1 MRANADMT
9 APMRRL
15 LPSAEWPV
23 LVLLLALFVVKAF
36 IPAWKTLHSDFPNY
50 YIVARLLHEHY
61 AMDKIY
67 DWIWL
72 QRVKDHWSIQQPL
85 VGFVGL
91 TPFSALPIIPLAW
104 LDVLEAKRIWLVVNL
119 AVLATSL
126 FELQRLTSLGT
137 RHVVLIA
144 LLAIIPLRNNFVLG
158 QMHLVVLGLLV
169 LAYWFDTR
177 KMWFGCGLALGV
189 AASLKVYPMLFV
201 LYFLRKRQWKPA
213 TILVCST
220 LAILAACFLIF
231 GAPVMRMFLFEQFP
245 RMARG
250 EAIDPFSLTSPSA
263 SSFFHRVFLTQPQ
276 LNPRPPIPSPLLYAL
291 LYPLWQLS
299 LLSATLLTI
308 SSEEGDARRRG
319 LEWAAFTCLL
329 LTLST
334 EPASYHRVVLIFVAV
349 LATYAMTNVWRRA
362 LLLGCYFAACN
373 IHPSISPLHPV
384 MAILLDFLPY
394 WGLLAML
401 ACLLAALRARP
412 FGPLALW
419 PAWPRMRIAW
429 SLAGFTIVW
438 CAASATTFVHARSLN
453 GSEYLVDRTG
463 GAYARFAP
471 HLAGDHLLT
480 VAMVPAGYRVEDE
493 GGRLYRTGIDGREE
507 EQLAI
512 ASSPSASRVW
522 IEAVSEGN
530 SRLVELPVIS
540 GAAAIV
546 VIATIPNAESP
557 ALSPDGRSLV
567 FLREANGVGSA
578 WMVHLDEG
586 GRVLEAP
593 FPVTPVGLNVSNAS
607 YAGPDAILFSAVENG
622 VSHLFAVHSGET
634 PRRIHAASDAM
645 DSPTV
650 NIENGLLIYRQLRGG
665 YSRIFAY
672 SHSRNGAMQLTF
684 GDCNAY
690 DPAWSGASALLY
702 ISDCGRGMG
711 LGTVAIRPLDIVSA
725 NPDNSPQF
733 AIPTDRPLG
742 EAQQ

>member
-1 MRANADMT
+1 MRANAGMT
-9 APMRRL
+9 AAMRRL
-15 LPSAEWPV
+15 LPSAERTV
-23 LVLLLALFVVKAF
+23 LVMLLALFVFKAF
-36 IPAWKTLHSDFPNY
+36 IPAWVTLRSDFANY
-50 YIVARLLHEHY
+50 YLVARLLHQHY
-61 AMDKIY
+61 AMGKIY

-91 TPFSALPIIPLAW
+91 TPFSALPIVPLAW

-126 FELQRLTSLGT
+126 FGLQRLTSLGA
-137 RHVVLIA
+137 RHVALIA
-144 LLAIIPLRNNFVLG
+144 LLAIIPLRNSFLLG

-169 LAYWFDTR
+169 LAYWLDTH
-177 KMWFGCGLALGV
+177 KMWIGCGLALAI
-189 AASLKVYPMLFV
+189 AASLKVYPLFFV

-213 TILVCST
+213 AVLVCST

-231 GAPVMRMFLFEQFP
+231 GAPVMRVFLIEQFP
-245 RMARG
+245 RMLRG

-263 SSFFHRVFLTQPQ
+263 SSLFHRVFLPQPQ
-276 LNPRPPIPSPLLYAL
+276 LNPRPPIPSPLLYSL
-291 LYPLWQLS
+291 FYPLWQLS
-299 LLSATLLTI
+299 LFGLTLLTI
-308 SSEEGDARRRG
+308 SSEHGDPRRRG

-329 LTLST
+329 VTLST
-334 EPASYHRVVLIFVAV
+334 EPASYHRVVLIFVAI
-349 LATYAMTNVWRRA
+349 LATYAIKSVWRRA
-362 LLLGCYFAACN
+362 LMLGCYFVACN
-373 IHPSISPLHPV
+373 IHPSVSPLHPV
-384 MAILLDFLPY
+384 MALLRDFLPY

-401 ACLLAALRARP
+401 ACLLAALRGRP
-412 FGPLALW
+412 FAPLALW

-453 GSEYLVDRTG
+453 CSEYLVDRTG

-480 VAMVPAGYRVEDE
+480 VSMFPEGYRVEDE
-493 GGRLYRTGIDGREE
+493 GGRLYRTGIDGRDE

-512 ASSPSASRVW
+512 ASSPSASQVW

-530 SRLVELPVIS
+530 SRLVELP
-540 GAAAIV
+540 AASSATAIAP
-546 VIATIPNAESP
+546 IAIIPNAESP

-567 FLREANGVGSA
+567 FLREVDGAGRA
-578 WMVHLDEG
+578 WMVHLDES
-586 GRVLEAP
+586 GRVLDAP
-593 FPVTPVGLNVSNAS
+593 FPVTPVGLNVAS
-607 YAGPDAILFSAVENG
+607 ASFAGPDVILFSAVEDG
-622 VSHLFAVHSGET
+622 ASHLFVAHSGET
-634 PRRIHAASDAM
+634 PQRTHAAADAI

-650 NIENGLLIYRQLRGG
+650 NIENGLLIYRQLSGG
-665 YSRIFAY
+665 YWRLFAN
-672 SHSRNGAMQLTF
+672 SFLLSGATQLTF

-690 DPAWSGASALLY
+690 DPAWSGASSLLY

-711 LGTVAIRPLDIVSA
+711 LGAVAIRPFHIVPGK
-725 NPDNSPQF
+725 PDNSPPF
-733 AIPTDRPLG
+733 SISTNRPQG